1 MCGGES
7 SYKDRIGKAF
17 GRRKG
22 RRKKVTAYLERNDM
36 NNYRSGG
43 NEVISNEKVA
53 SEVSLT
59 NASFKDG
66 TFSKK
71 HFNKVFF
78 MGTVLS
84 LNWEK
89 NMQSLLFPSRN
100 IYSVKIMLSQF
111 SGNLNYFPFVDYKV
125 SRRCAL
131 MPIKVNGRFC
141 INSPESWISLVLSCK
156 AFKLCYF

>member
-1 MCGGES
+1 MSNYHS
-7 SYKDRIGKAF
+7 S
-17 GRRKG
+17 
-22 RRKKVTAYLERNDM
+22 
-36 NNYRSGG
+36 G
-43 NEVISNEKVA
+43 NEVISNEKVT
-53 SEVSLT
+53 SEISLA

-66 TFSKK
+66 TSSKK

-78 MGTVLS
+78 MGAVLS
-84 LNWEK
+84 LDWEK

-125 SRRCAL
+125 SQGFAL
-131 MPIKVNGRFC
+131 IPIKVNGRFC

>member
-1 MCGGES
+1 MS
-7 SYKDRIGKAF
+7 
-17 GRRKG
+17 
-22 RRKKVTAYLERNDM
+22 
-36 NNYRSGG
+36 NYHSGG
-43 NEVISNEKVA
+43 NEVISDEKVT
-53 SEVSLT
+53 SEISLA

-78 MGTVLS
+78 MGAILS
-84 LNWEK
+84 LDWEK

-111 SGNLNYFPFVDYKV
+111 SGNLNYFPFVDYEV
-125 SRRCAL
+125 SRGSVL
-131 MPIKVNGRFC
+131 MPRKVNGRFC

-156 AFKLCYF
+156 AFKLCYFQAM